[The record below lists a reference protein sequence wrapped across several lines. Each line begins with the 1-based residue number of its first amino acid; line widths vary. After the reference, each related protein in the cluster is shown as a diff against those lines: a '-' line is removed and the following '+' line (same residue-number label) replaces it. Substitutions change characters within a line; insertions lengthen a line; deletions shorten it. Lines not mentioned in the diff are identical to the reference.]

1 LKVEKMPANV
11 STEAETT
18 DSAELAENG
27 VAVSDEKAAND
38 AEMSA
43 PSTEVS
49 QTVVV
54 TPRRSARVLQKELMH
69 ADGEEKHPYG
79 RLTAATARFYTS
91 RFQTYRSPSKN
102 QPVIRGSNDLPLDL
116 RQNLKRMKNFLKLPK
131 ARRWVYYEFFYSD
144 IDRELFLGPNE
155 FQQCLQDYFP
165 VVSTSRINDVEYRQI
180 KRLIG
185 KPRRLSPAFLFE
197 EREMLDKK
205 RQRIRD
211 IQKGGAYVVGTDV
224 QLPSKIPQP
233 LTVGAKVF
241 AKLNG
246 NRDGIFAGTV
256 DALVESG
263 YRIIFEKPTVPA
275 AIVPD
280 VDVMA
285 DQPEDLVSV
294 SFFLEKNKA
303 AQPLPFRPNNLLSPT
318 CTQLPVRNQDFNN
331 EGRKGSLQA
340 SMMREDK
347 CGNFPLR
354 LITVMVKVSKFLDR
368 KRTLVDRLRQKN
380 ESAERLHLEF
390 GNYYQPDFQ
399 ILYARLV
406 NKLAKLNE
414 QMESYLK
421 LVAEYGSTLL
431 PHLTEV
437 TLTSRPETLRKFCLS
452 RATQLVKQSI
462 TPGLDH
468 SLDKGGVDLVISMCA
483 LLLQLRSLGQQQ
495 TLSAYDVRL
504 VNKVLVEIKDH
515 LEPKVRQNFEDSVEV
530 AIRRVAMSLTNNQ
543 YCSGMPLTS

>member
-1 LKVEKMPANV
+1 
-11 STEAETT
+11 
-18 DSAELAENG
+18 
-27 VAVSDEKAAND
+27 
-38 AEMSA
+38 
-43 PSTEVS
+43 
-49 QTVVV
+49 
-54 TPRRSARVLQKELMH
+54 
-69 ADGEEKHPYG
+69 
-79 RLTAATARFYTS
+79 
-91 RFQTYRSPSKN
+91 
-102 QPVIRGSNDLPLDL
+102 
-116 RQNLKRMKNFLKLPK
+116 
-131 ARRWVYYEFFYSD
+131 
-144 IDRELFLGPNE
+144 
-155 FQQCLQDYFP
+155 
-165 VVSTSRINDVEYRQI
+165 
-180 KRLIG
+180 
-185 KPRRLSPAFLFE
+185 
-197 EREMLDKK
+197 
-205 RQRIRD
+205 
-211 IQKGGAYVVGTDV
+211 
-224 QLPSKIPQP
+224 
-233 LTVGAKVF
+233 
-241 AKLNG
+241 
-246 NRDGIFAGTV
+246 
-256 DALVESG
+256 
-263 YRIIFEKPTVPA
+263 
-275 AIVPD
+275 
-280 VDVMA
+280 MA

-331 EGRKGSLQA
+331 EGDDDSFPRRKGSLQA

-390 GNYYQPDFQ
+390 GNCYQPDFQ

-452 RATQLVKQSI
+452 RATQLVKQCI
-462 TPGLDH
+462 PPGMDHGLDQ
-468 SLDKGGVDLVISMCA
+468 GAVELVVSMCA

-515 LEPKVRQNFEDSVEV
+515 LEPKVRQSFEDSVEV
-530 AIRRVAMSLTNNQ
+530 AIRRVTMSLTNNQ
-543 YCSGMPLTS
+543 CCSGMPLAS